1 MYCVQP
7 VDIYLKVFVDNLA
20 TACHTVGMKTKH
32 RTVRIDEEIDAA
44 IFALM
49 KRERRSWSSATNY
62 LLALALRKINVTRG
76 AK

>member
-1 MYCVQP
+1 
-7 VDIYLKVFVDNLA
+7 
-20 TACHTVGMKTKH
+20 MKTKH

-76 AK
+76 VK